1 MYHHNKLIIG
11 CFAKLNQYYGECNIF
26 SNNLITIA
34 KKHFNVDFLCSS
46 RAMDSV
52 ERKLIKE
59 VLNAD
64 QDAIAEII
72 EAHPNRVNFVSQCG
86 ESPMAIAVYK
96 RDIGMI
102 NLLLQ
107 AGAHPNHVNNN
118 GDTAFH
124 SAARIGNIEILKIM
138 YETRLCNLVI
148 MNNNNQ
154 LAIDIADEMPTDAD
168 VNLLHLFG
176 EWNGSI
182 QLESELQELVVGRR
196 LCFSYLYEKAV
207 EDDTQQRQ
215 SDIDVMI
222 NLNAD
227 EQRLRRVLKDEQA
240 YVHAAHFHVPIVIP
254 HPPMSTIAQHD
265 SAVVTAESEH
275 PSVLINNN
283 FHHCLVPNAYNNSVA
298 WTHGQVGRYESNISD
313 KILVTRGI
321 FVKNFVNRLVCNEVD
336 KWTGTGPK

>member
-1 MYHHNKLIIG
+1 MN
-11 CFAKLNQYYGECNIF
+11 
-26 SNNLITIA
+26 
-34 KKHFNVDFLCSS
+34 
-46 RAMDSV
+46 SV

-72 EAHPNRVNFVSQCG
+72 EAHPNKVNFVSQCG

-107 AGAHPNHVNNN
+107 AGAHPNHVNHH
-118 GDTAFH
+118 GDTSFH
-124 SAARIGNIEILKIM
+124 IAARIGSIEIVKML

-148 MNNNNQ
+148 MNGKNQ
-154 LAIDIADEMPTDAD
+154 LAIDIADEEPTDAD

-176 EWNGSI
+176 EWNGNI
-182 QLESELQELVVGRR
+182 RLEEELAELVMGRR
-196 LCFSYLYEKAV
+196 LCAEYLYRKAV

-215 SDIDVMI
+215 NDIDVMI

-227 EQRLRRVLKDEQA
+227 EQRLRRVLKDEHT
-240 YVHAAHFHVPIVIP
+240 YLHAHHFHVPTVIP

-265 SAVVTAESEH
+265 SVNVTTESEH
-275 PSVLINNN
+275 ETVPINNN
-283 FHHCLVPNAYNNSVA
+283 FNNCLIPNAHNNALA

-321 FVKNFVNRLVCNEVD
+321 FVKNYVGRLVGNELD
-336 KWTGTGPK
+336 KYSYTGSAGAT